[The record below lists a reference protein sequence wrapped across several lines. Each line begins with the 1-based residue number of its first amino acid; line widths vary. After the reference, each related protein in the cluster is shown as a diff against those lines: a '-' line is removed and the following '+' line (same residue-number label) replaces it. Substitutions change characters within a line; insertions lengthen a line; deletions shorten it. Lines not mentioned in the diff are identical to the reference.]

1 MVEVQMVNRMIKRG
15 VLLAPVVIAA
25 LWIAQGPRWAL
36 SAAVGLALALANL
49 VLASRIIGGVAT
61 HSPQLLVPAAMT
73 AFALGLAL
81 LAGIGFALKT
91 TDTVDFLVMGL
102 TLIGAHL
109 GLVLWE
115 AAGAYEHATD
125 GMTAKTADQRS

>member
-15 VLLAPVVIAA
+15 ALLAPVVIAA
-25 LWIAQGPRWAL
+25 LWITQGPRWAF

-81 LAGIGFALKT
+81 LAGIGFALKR
-91 TDTVDFLVMGL
+91 TDAVDFLVMGL

-115 AAGAYEHATD
+115 AAGAYEHATEAV
-125 GMTAKTADQRS
+125 TAKTADQRS

>member
-15 VLLAPVVIAA
+15 ALLAPVVIAA
-25 LWIAQGPRWAL
+25 LWILQGPRWGL
-36 SAAVGLALALANL
+36 SAAVGLALALGNL

-61 HSPQLLVPAAMT
+61 HSPHLLVPAAMT

-81 LAGIGFALKT
+81 LAGIGFALKR
-91 TDTVDFLVMGL
+91 TDAVDFLVMGL

-115 AAGAYEHATD
+115 AAGAYERAND
-125 GMTAKTADQRS
+125 IVTAKTADQRS

>member
-15 VLLAPVVIAA
+15 ALLAPLVVAA
-25 LWIAQGPRWAL
+25 LWVANGPRWGL
-36 SAAVGLALALANL
+36 SAAVGFALALANL
-49 VLASRIIGGVAT
+49 LLASRIIGGVAQ
-61 HSPQLLVPAAMT
+61 HSPQLLLPAAMT

-81 LAGIGFALKT
+81 LVGIGVALKRG
-91 TDTVDFLVMGL
+91 DAVDFLVMGL

-115 AAGAYEHATD
+115 AAGAYGHAND
-125 GMTAKTADQRS
+125 LMTSNTADQRS